1 MPSTAPDSTTVRS
14 TAQANIQCPGP
25 AWDPDAG
32 VCSSGAGTCEYPG
45 DKKLHGGATG
55 VAENYGCAAASFGW
69 PSTSADSGELQ
80 TPICKTYVDDCTYST
95 KATRKYKYEK
105 AAALFPRILNDKAA
119 LWHKWVQV
127 FEKIGQQRAVVP
139 FLPLRD
145 PQLNADTYT
154 SLLLHFMEH
163 DPPEL
168 LRLISEWP
176 SSVYDT
182 TGLIKAAQ
190 VPVIRCCC
198 GGI

>member
-1 MPSTAPDSTTVRS
+1 M
-14 TAQANIQCPGP
+14 AQRARVHTLGENKG
-25 AWDPDAG
+25 AHTRGEADGRGARGAG
-32 VCSSGAGTCEYPG
+32 V
-45 DKKLHGGATG
+45 
-55 VAENYGCAAASFGW
+55 W
-69 PSTSADSGELQ
+69 
-80 TPICKTYVDDCTYST
+80 
-95 KATRKYKYEK
+95 R
-105 AAALFPRILNDKAA
+105 
-119 LWHKWVQV
+119 W
-127 FEKIGQQRAVVP
+127 QQRAVVP

>member
-1 MPSTAPDSTTVRS
+1 MARRHKLQDLGENLLGQLVE
-14 TAQANIQCPGP
+14 AQ
-25 AWDPDAG
+25 
-32 VCSSGAGTCEYPG
+32 E
-45 DKKLHGGATG
+45 
-55 VAENYGCAAASFGW
+55 
-69 PSTSADSGELQ
+69 
-80 TPICKTYVDDCTYST
+80 
-95 KATRKYKYEK
+95 YEK

-154 SLLLHFMEH
+154 SLLLHFMQH

-182 TGLIKAAQ
+182 AGLIKAAQ
-190 VPVIRCCC
+190 VPFIRCCC